1 VGATVIFGVLKMKKS
16 LFALLCALVL
26 AFQMPAM
33 AHDGKHDE
41 SAHVHRHSTGWV
53 HGEVIKIDK
62 PRKHITI
69 KHDAIESI
77 AMEAM
82 TMPFKVNR
90 PALLNKVKV
99 GNHVKFELEVLN
111 DELSLIGMEVVK

>member
-1 VGATVIFGVLKMKKS
+1 VTFSYFGVLKMKKS
-16 LFALLCALVL
+16 FFALVCAL
-26 AFQMPAM
+26 AFVFQLPAM

-53 HGEVIKIDK
+53 HGEVVKIDK

-77 AMEAM
+77 GMEAM
-82 TMPFKVNR
+82 TMPFKAKR

-99 GNHVKFELEVLN
+99 GDHVKFELEVLN
-111 DELSLIGMEVVK
+111 DELSLIGIERVK